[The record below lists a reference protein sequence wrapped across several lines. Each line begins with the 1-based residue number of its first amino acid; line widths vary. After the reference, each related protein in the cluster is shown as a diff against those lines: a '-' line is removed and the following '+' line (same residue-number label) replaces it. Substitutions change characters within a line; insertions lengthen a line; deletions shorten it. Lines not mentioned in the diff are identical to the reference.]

1 MTRHK
6 IEVNFDSPKIRA
18 FVQANTEIFRL
29 AMNGMVE
36 AAQDPEATQEENIA
50 LLLRAT
56 VAYAHGVCK
65 TFGIE
70 PEDFANLM
78 RFFDEVKIAAPNHT
92 RVRFQKPS

>member
-6 IEVNFDSPKIRA
+6 TEIDIDSPKVRA
-18 FVQANTEIFRL
+18 FVQANTDVFRL

-36 AAQDPEATQEENIA
+36 AAQDPKADRDENVA

-56 VAYAHGVCK
+56 IAYAAGVCK

-70 PEDFANLM
+70 PEQFARLM
-78 RFFDEVKIAAPNHT
+78 HFFDEVKIAAPNHT